1 LPHLQPTHRPARYP
15 LRGLR
20 DPGSGHRYALAL
32 LRELRRVGIGPT
44 WPLVQVPQL
53 PRHGTAE
60 VAAMM
65 LGEELHTDLA
75 GIIGEA
81 TEKLR
86 QEEQQRLFSRSERL
100 DRRCPTCDGNGVH
113 PELLDENGDAAHRM
127 VDGRPYFFCVKCE
140 TCSGSGEIG
149 RWPSESAAPDT
160 QGDQSPGRTGQR
172 GGHFFGGG
180 A

>member
-53 PRHGTAE
+53 PRHGAAE

-65 LGEELHTDLA
+65 LGEQPTDLA
-75 GIIGEA
+75 GIIGKA
-81 TEKLR
+81 ADKWR
-86 QEEQQRLFSRSERL
+86 QTAADIFDRF
-100 DRRCPTCDGNGVH
+100 DRRCPTCHGNGVH
-113 PELLDENGDAAHRM
+113 PELLDENGEAAPRM
-127 VDGRPYFFCVKCE
+127 VNGRPYFFCVKCE